1 MMYVSANEKAVSLNV
16 HRYTAEDIWRA
27 IMSGAAVGLR
37 CRHSRGVS
45 DWSHVRPELDLWDAA
60 TPGGC
65 QIGHMCDQNSTYG
78 MPPLPGGVRL
88 VTCAT
93 RTRLMGWD
101 ALTPGGCQSGY
112 TDHTGCRMNCTVF

>member
-1 MMYVSANEKAVSLNV
+1 MYVSANEKAVSLNL

-45 DWSHVRPELDLWDAA
+45 DWLHVRPELDLW
-60 TPGGC
+60 
-65 QIGHMCDQNSTYG
+65 
-78 MPPLPGGVRL
+78 V
-88 VTCAT
+88 
-93 RTRLMGWD
+93 

-112 TDHTGCRMNCTVF
+112 TDHTGCRMNCTVFWLVCKNNVSEKWYPTNPKT